1 MKEIRVNASKSYSV
15 LVGDSWEGFSWA
27 VAPILKGEKILVVT
41 DSVVDGI
48 YPDFTLKFGEKKVY
62 KYVVPSGE
70 KSKNFDNYL
79 KIVEYLADNEFTR
92 NDAVIAFGGGVV
104 GDLAGFVASTYMRGT
119 GFINVATTVLSAV
132 DSSVGGKTAVDLKE
146 GKNLVGT
153 FFQPDLVFINTDL
166 FKTLPEK
173 EIQNGFGEIIKY
185 KFLSDDISPDEI
197 KGEPTESLIEKC
209 VRIKKEIVEKDE
221 REGGIRKLLNLGHTF
236 GHAIEKL
243 SKFNSSHGSC
253 VVKGLKMILD
263 LSAKYYGMNDEKY
276 EEAKNVLISRGHD
289 LTVPY
294 SKEDILRAI
303 RNDKKGNGR
312 GVDLVLLNGALK
324 PEIVFFDY
332 EKIRELLK

>member
-15 LVGDSWEGFSWA
+15 IINDSWGGFVQA
-27 VAPILKGEKILVVT
+27 VAPIIKGEKVLVVT
-41 DSVVDGI
+41 DSEVEKL
-48 YPDFTLKFGEKKVY
+48 YPDFARKFDGKTVY

-79 KIVEYLADNEFTR
+79 KIIECLADNEFTR
-92 NDAVIAFGGGVV
+92 SDAVVAFGGGVV

-153 FFQPDLVFINTDL
+153 FYQPDLVFVNTDL

-173 EIQNGFGEIIKY
+173 EIQNGFGEIVKY
-185 KFLSDDISPDEI
+185 KFLSDEISLDEL
-197 KGEPTESLIEKC
+197 KSEPNESLIEKC
-209 VRIKKEIVEKDE
+209 VRIKKDIVEKDE

-236 GHAIEKL
+236 GHAVEKL
-243 SKFNSSHGSC
+243 SGFSSSHGSC
-253 VVKGLKMILD
+253 VVKGLKIVLD
-263 LSAKYYGMNDEKY
+263 ISAKYFGLTDEKY
-276 EEAKNVLISRGHD
+276 EEAKNVLASRGHD
-289 LTVPY
+289 LSVPY
-294 SKEDILRAI
+294 SKDEILRAI

-312 GVDLVLLNGALK
+312 GIDLVLLNGDLK
-324 PEIVFFDY
+324 PEIVFLDY
-332 EKIRELLK
+332 EKIREYY